1 MAGATLEMFA
11 RAFDAYIT
19 DKIEAQTQNNYLSHT
34 GRIGDIVLRG
44 DERST
49 INAAFD
55 VLVNELKQ
63 RKRIKVLRLL
73 SHRRY
78 SYLQVELSRS
88 LLMSNTAYSIT
99 QKPKD
104 LKKILLIDEKLVW
117 CGTPIKPYPPL
128 FVTSK
133 PK

>member
-63 RKRIKVLRLL
+63 RKRIKVLRLFEPSEVFL
-73 SHRRY
+73 SAGRVVKESANVQY
-78 SYLQVELSRS
+78 SLFDNPETKR
-88 LLMSNTAYSIT
+88 
-99 QKPKD
+99 P
-104 LKKILLIDEKLVW
+104 EKN
-117 CGTPIKPYPPL
+117 
-128 FVTSK
+128 SAD
-133 PK
+133 